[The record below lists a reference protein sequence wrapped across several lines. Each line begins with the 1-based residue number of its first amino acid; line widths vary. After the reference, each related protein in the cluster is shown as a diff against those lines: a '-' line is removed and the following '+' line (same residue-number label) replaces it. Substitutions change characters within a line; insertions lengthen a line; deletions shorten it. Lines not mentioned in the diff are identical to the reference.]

1 MCSYTF
7 NFMKTKSNAL
17 ISPEQAEF
25 YNDNGYL
32 LPDIPL
38 FSKEKFERLFTI
50 FEEHLAN
57 RGDLRPDEMNAPHLK
72 DERLFEFL
80 LADEVIDVVEPLIG
94 PNIGLWSSGF
104 ICKEPMT
111 GKPTPWHEDSAYWDG
126 RFNSFD
132 GIVTIWLAIDEAT
145 KANGCMGVVPGTHR
159 NGFSEYEDMGTD
171 HKIFNRQIKGDSINE
186 DDVVWFELKK
196 GTYSLHDSRIIHG
209 ANANTSNTRRTGY
222 TMRYFNTDLV
232 FNREHPSNANKKIY
246 HARGGN
252 RGNNPLIYL

>member
-1 MCSYTF
+1 MATST
-7 NFMKTKSNAL
+7 KT
-17 ISPEQAEF
+17 IITPQQAEF
-25 YNDNGYL
+25 YNNNGYL
-32 LPDIPL
+32 LPGIQL
-38 FSKEKFERLFTI
+38 FEKEKFEKLFNI

-57 RGDLRPDEMNAPHLK
+57 RGDLRPDEMNNPHLK
-72 DERLFEFL
+72 DDRLFDYL
-80 LADEVIDVVEPLIG
+80 LAEEVIDVVEPLIG

-104 ICKEPMT
+104 ICKEPQT
-111 GKPTPWHEDSAYWDG
+111 GKRTPWHEDSAYWEG

-145 KANGCMGVVPGTHR
+145 KENGCMGVVPGTHT

-171 HKIFNRQIKGDSINE
+171 HKIFNAQIKGDSINA

-232 FNREHPSNANKKIY
+232 LDREHPNNQNKKIY
-246 HARGGN
+246 HARGLN
-252 RGNNPLIYL
+252 RGNNPLIYLK

>member
-1 MCSYTF
+1 MIIK
-7 NFMKTKSNAL
+7 KTEL
-17 ISPEQAEF
+17 ISKEQASF
-25 YNDNGYL
+25 YYENGYL
-32 LPDIPL
+32 LPNIPL
-38 FSKEKFERLFTI
+38 FSNEKFERLFNI

-57 RGDLRPDEMNAPHLK
+57 RGDLKPDEMNAPHLK
-72 DERLFEFL
+72 DDRLFEFL
-80 LADEVIDVVEPLIG
+80 LADEVIDVVESLIG

-104 ICKEPMT
+104 ICKEPKT
-111 GKPTPWHEDSAYWDG
+111 GKATPWHEDSAYWDG

-145 KANGCMGVVPGTHR
+145 KENGCMGVVPGTHH

-171 HKIFNRQIKGDSINE
+171 HKIFNFKIKDTTINE
-186 DDVVWFELKK
+186 DEVVWFALNK

-209 ANANTSNTRRTGY
+209 AHANTSRTRRTGY

-232 FNREHPSNANKKIY
+232 FNREHPNNLNKEIY
-246 HARGGN
+246 HARGIN